1 MAGVHTLAETER
13 QVEAKL
19 DHKNIDFGAM
29 AVVSNLFRAATAVRN
44 HLERSVLAK
53 ENLSWTA
60 FVVLWVTWIWEP
72 IETRQ
77 IADEGGFSKATLTGV
92 LNTLEGR
99 GFLTREKSK
108 DDGRLVLVSLTT
120 KGRKLMDGL
129 FPEFNKQEQKI
140 SSVVAEKNQTLFADM
155 LRAVTAFTE
164 AQ

>member
-1 MAGVHTLAETER
+1 LA
-13 QVEAKL
+13 AS
-19 DHKNIDFGAM
+19 G
-29 AVVSNLFRAATAVRN
+29 
-44 HLERSVLAK
+44 
-53 ENLSWTA
+53 LSWTA

-99 GFLTREKSK
+99 GYLTREKSK
-108 DDGRLVLVSLTT
+108 DDGRLVLVSLTDS
-120 KGRKLMDGL
+120 GRKLMDGL
-129 FPEFNKQEQKI
+129 FPEFNKQEQNI
-140 SSVVAEKNQTLFADM
+140 SSVVDAKNQTLFADM